1 MKVTVTIVGND
12 GTEIQKNSGNVVIDG
27 DVSRMVQKLID
38 EFRRNYPNESL
49 FNSWRI
55 VMDSAEDST
64 I

>member
-12 GTEIQKNSGNVVIDG
+12 GMEILKNTGNVELDG
-27 DVSRMVQKLID
+27 DVSRMVHKLID

-49 FNSWRI
+49 FDSWRI
-55 VMDSAEDST
+55 VMDSAECST